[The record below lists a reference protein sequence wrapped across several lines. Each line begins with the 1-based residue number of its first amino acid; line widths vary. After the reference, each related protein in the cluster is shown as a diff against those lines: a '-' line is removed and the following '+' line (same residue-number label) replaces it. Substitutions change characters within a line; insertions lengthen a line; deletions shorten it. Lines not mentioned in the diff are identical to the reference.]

1 VNPPLIL
8 ASGSP
13 RRHELLQEVGIDHRV
28 VPSGEAEG
36 EVPGETVEEHIRRLA
51 LAKARAVAADHPDRW
66 VLGAD
71 TVVVLGERILGK
83 PSGPAD
89 ARRMLARMSGCTH
102 EVRGAIAL
110 VHDGR
115 EWVASDTSRVTFRHL
130 REDEIAAYVAGREP
144 LDKAGAYGIQEEGR
158 RLVAS
163 WAGSFTNIVGLAIP
177 LLRRLLAEADAPYAV
192 KPRRNG

>member
-1 VNPPLIL
+1 MNRPLIL

-13 RRHELLQEVGIDHRV
+13 RRHELLDEVGIDHV
-28 VPSGEAEG
+28 VLLSGEAE
-36 EVPGETVEEHIRRLA
+36 EAVPGETVEDHICRLA
-51 LAKARAVAADHPDRW
+51 LAKTRAVAVNHPDRW

-71 TVVVLGERILGK
+71 TVVVLRGHILGK
-83 PSGPAD
+83 PSGWAG

-110 VHDGR
+110 VHGGEER
-115 EWVASDTSRVTFRHL
+115 VATDTSRVTFRHL
-130 REDEIAAYVAGREP
+130 REDEIAAYVAGGEP

-158 RLVAS
+158 RLVAG
-163 WAGSFTNIVGLAIP
+163 WEGSFTNIVGLSIP
-177 LLRRLLAEADAPYAV
+177 LLRHLLAEARAPYRV